1 MPPYSIH
8 YHTYVA
14 GKNNN
19 PVTGDAFRHLL
30 KNCSLGQRRPTDDM
44 ICTNGMIDNS
54 NLIISAWEENSEGKQ
69 LIGIARAMT
78 DFHYACYLSDLAVHN
93 DYQRKGVG
101 KKLIENTTKA
111 IQKKCKVI
119 LLAAPNANEY
129 YAPLGFD
136 NNPRGW
142 VLNNE

>member
-1 MPPYSIH
+1 MPPSSIR
-8 YHTYVA
+8 YHTYIA
-14 GKNNN
+14 GQNNN
-19 PVTGDAFRHLL
+19 IVTGDAFRYLL
-30 KNCSLGQRRPTDDM
+30 KNCSLGQRRPTDD
-44 ICTNGMIDNS
+44 IDCTDGMINNS
-54 NLIISAWEENSEGKQ
+54 NLIVSAWEEDSEGKR

-93 DYQRKGVG
+93 DQQQKGIG
-101 KKLIENTTKA
+101 KRLIKDITAA

-129 YAPLGFD
+129 YAPLGFV

-142 VLNNE
+142 VLDNE